1 MDIRK
6 PLYVHIV
13 TTLTAASI
21 AALPQSDLGRAL
33 RVALVVGAGNAVAS
47 RVAWSSARDRDRRVQ
62 SLQAEIEELQDQSAR
77 KEERWQG
84 LVGDLSRQVQAREE
98 ELQNRQAELTELQTQ
113 LQQSS
118 KQVQDLEA
126 QLVEQRRLQEE
137 LRRREHRIEELC
149 RQIEEGEKELSR
161 LRDQLR
167 QKSEQLQEL
176 EAQLAERRQLL
187 QQLQDKDRQVRSLQA
202 EIERLRAEQF
212 HAGADEIREL
222 RLQLQQRDE
231 EIKTLKTGIEGYEK
245 TLSTILQGRGH
256 YTRYEPSEIDIVLK
270 ITEKEF
276 YPQEAKSF
284 ILEILREKI
293 NNVHE
298 GSRVQHILR
307 NLVENNEANEGDDHR
322 RRIRESVD
330 SLSSDYNGWSDYYRK
345 RLEELGFEVI
355 AEDNHVRICFHGD
368 RRYQISLSKTPSD
381 REAGHSISRDIR
393 NTIFGL

>member
-1 MDIRK
+1 
-6 PLYVHIV
+6 
-13 TTLTAASI
+13 
-21 AALPQSDLGRAL
+21 
-33 RVALVVGAGNAVAS
+33 
-47 RVAWSSARDRDRRVQ
+47 
-62 SLQAEIEELQDQSAR
+62 
-77 KEERWQG
+77 
-84 LVGDLSRQVQAREE
+84 
-98 ELQNRQAELTELQTQ
+98 
-113 LQQSS
+113 
-118 KQVQDLEA
+118 
-126 QLVEQRRLQEE
+126 
-137 LRRREHRIEELC
+137 RRREQRIEELC

-167 QKSEQLQEL
+167 QKSEQLQKL
-176 EAQLAERRQLL
+176 EAQLAEQQQLL
-187 QQLQDKDRQVRSLQA
+187 QRLQDKDRQVRSLQA
-202 EIERLRAEQF
+202 EIERLRAEQL
-212 HAGADEIREL
+212 HADADEITEL

-322 RRIRESVD
+322 QRIRESVD

>member
-47 RVAWSSARDRDRRVQ
+47 RIAWSSARDRDQRVQ
-62 SLQAEIEELQDQSAR
+62 SLLQAEIEELQNRSAR
-77 KEERWQG
+77 KEEEIQRWRG
-84 LVGDLSRQVQAREE
+84 LVGDLSRQLQEKGE
-98 ELQNRQAELTELQTQ
+98 ELRNQQVELTELQTQ
-113 LQQSS
+113 LQQTS

-126 QLVEQRRLQEE
+126 QLAEQQRLKEE
-137 LRRREHRIEELC
+137 LRW
-149 RQIEEGEKELSR
+149 QIEEGEKELSR
-161 LRDQLR
+161 LREELQR
-167 QKSEQLQEL
+167 RNRRLQEL

-212 HAGADEIREL
+212 HADADEITEL

-322 RRIRESVD
+322 RRIRESVG

>member
-47 RVAWSSARDRDRRVQ
+47 RIAWSSARDRDQRVQ
-62 SLQAEIEELQDQSAR
+62 SLLQAEIEELQNRSAR
-77 KEERWQG
+77 KEEEIQRWRG
-84 LVGDLSRQVQAREE
+84 LVGDLSRQVQERDEK
-98 ELQNRQAELTELQTQ
+98 LQNRQAELTELQTQ
-113 LQQSS
+113 LQQTS

-126 QLVEQRRLQEE
+126 QLAEQQRLKEE
-137 LRRREHRIEELC
+137 LRW
-149 RQIEEGEKELSR
+149 QIEEGEKELSR
-161 LRDQLR
+161 LREELQR
-167 QKSEQLQEL
+167 RNRRLQEL

-212 HAGADEIREL
+212 HADADEIREL

-298 GSRVQHILR
+298 GSRAQHILR
-307 NLVENNEANEGDDHR
+307 NWL
-322 RRIRESVD
+322 RITKQTRVMIIV
-330 SLSSDYNGWSDYYRK
+330 G
-345 RLEELGFEVI
+345 ELG
-355 AEDNHVRICFHGD
+355 N
-368 RRYQISLSKTPSD
+368 L
-381 REAGHSISRDIR
+381 
-393 NTIFGL
+393 